1 MDRGDASSARR
12 SFEPIDCAVFAGML
26 AISAIVGVYQAYKSR
41 KNTDAVG
48 EYLMGGRNMSIF
60 PISMSLIASYVS
72 GIAILGLPAEIYV
85 HGTQFW
91 CVIVADSLVSLTMA
105 FVYLPVFYDLGID
118 SSYEYLK
125 LRFNN
130 AVRLTGTVIF
140 LLKMVSSNRPRSS
153 AVEILPRETLVPVA
167 LHSAGDIRSR
177 AGVQS
182 SDGHQPPRD
191 RSTGLHRLH
200 ILHDLGRAQG
210 GRVDRRYSNDRHV
223 RRSGDR
229 RGSRDVAGRRG
240 PTSLGE
246 KPRDRQNR
254 LLRHGSGPDGAAH
267 LLDRGRRRLL
277 QLVGEL
283 LGQPGNGAEMLVD
296 ARREEGQRV
305 SRNPNRYPSVSLSP
319 SLSLSVCRL
328 LQNDRDNG
336 DRDNEHR
343 LVELLHRPRNFRGVS
358 RLRPHRHQALEQT
371 GPTVALLRDG
381 DGRLDPRFART
392 VRRRCLQRRAQHN
405 VDRAERHVRS
415 DIRGH
420 DKTVAARA
428 RLGNDRRPN
437 DQGHGGRDRR
447 PLRGTRLPRGEAHRT
462 DPGRQELV
470 GDNGRTLA
478 RNVHPRHVLPVR
490 EFRGCVGRRAGQPE
504 PGRLDLVRY
513 SGSHLRRTDRV
524 PREARLRRRML
535 GRAQGSGRE
544 SHDPPRNRDKGAA
557 LLPLQNVLPLVH
569 LGRIFDRR
577 AARFAR
583 LLDHRREPT
592 QTGRR
597 ETLHAGGTKISA
609 LESSGRPPRGT
620 RPDGNE
626 SLETVTSTRGN
637 RGRKERIDRNAAAE
651 HAETIYVHVYF
662 QIAILT
668 RQTITNVRRSE

>member
-462 DPGRQELV
+462 DPG
-470 GDNGRTLA
+470 
-478 RNVHPRHVLPVR
+478 
-490 EFRGCVGRRAGQPE
+490 CVGRRAGQPE

>member
-392 VRRRCLQRRAQHN
+392 VRRRCLQRRAQGALVGGLVSLN
-405 VDRAERHVRS
+405 LVAWISFGTQAAISAGRIAFPAKPVSVDGCS
-415 DIRGH
+415 DAL
-420 DKTVAARA
+420 KARA
-428 RLGNDRRPN
+428 GN
-437 DQGHGGRDRR
+437 
-447 PLRGTRLPRGEAHRT
+447 LTIL
-462 DPGRQELV
+462 
-470 GDNGRTLA
+470 
-478 RNVHPRHVLPVR
+478 
-490 EFRGCVGRRAGQPE
+490 
-504 PGRLDLVRY
+504 
-513 SGSHLRRTDRV
+513 
-524 PREARLRRRML
+524 
-535 GRAQGSGRE
+535 
-544 SHDPPRNRDKGAA
+544 
-557 LLPLQNVLPLVH
+557 
-569 LGRIFDRR
+569 
-577 AARFAR
+577 
-583 LLDHRREPT
+583 
-592 QTGRR
+592 
-597 ETLHAGGTKISA
+597 
-609 LESSGRPPRGT
+609 
-620 RPDGNE
+620 
-626 SLETVTSTRGN
+626 LETATREQPFFLYRMSYLWYTWVGFLTAVLLGLLVSWITGAN
-637 RGRKERIDRNAAAE
+637 QRKPGDEKLY
-651 HAETIYVHVYF
+651 TPV
-662 QIAILT
+662 
-668 RQTITNVRRSE
+668 VRRFLRSNRQDDRPVELDRTETRASRP

>member
-490 EFRGCVGRRAGQPE
+490 EFRGK
-504 PGRLDLVRY
+504 
-513 SGSHLRRTDRV
+513 
-524 PREARLRRRML
+524 M
-535 GRAQGSGRE
+535 
-544 SHDPPRNRDKGAA
+544 NR
-557 LLPLQNVLPLVH
+557 
-569 LGRIFDRR
+569 F
-577 AARFAR
+577 ARFASITISTV
-583 LLDHRREPT
+583 LDQGALVGGLVSLNLVAWISFGT
-592 QTGRR
+592 Q
-597 ETLHAGGTKISA
+597 AAISA
-609 LESSGRPPRGT
+609 GRIAFPAKPVSV
-620 RPDGNE
+620 DGCSDALKARAGNLTIL
-626 SLETVTSTRGN
+626 LETATREQPFFLYRMSYLWYTWVGFLTAVLLGLLVSWITGAN
-637 RGRKERIDRNAAAE
+637 QRKPGDEKLY
-651 HAETIYVHVYF
+651 TPV
-662 QIAILT
+662 
-668 RQTITNVRRSE
+668 VRRFLRSNRQDDRPVELDRTETRASRP

>member
-392 VRRRCLQRRAQHN
+392 VRRRCLQRRAQ
-405 VDRAERHVRS
+405 
-415 DIRGH
+415 
-420 DKTVAARA
+420 
-428 RLGNDRRPN
+428 
-437 DQGHGGRDRR
+437 
-447 PLRGTRLPRGEAHRT
+447 
-462 DPGRQELV
+462 
-470 GDNGRTLA
+470 
-478 RNVHPRHVLPVR
+478 
-490 EFRGCVGRRAGQPE
+490 
-504 PGRLDLVRY
+504 
-513 SGSHLRRTDRV
+513 
-524 PREARLRRRML
+524 
-535 GRAQGSGRE
+535 
-544 SHDPPRNRDKGAA
+544 GAA